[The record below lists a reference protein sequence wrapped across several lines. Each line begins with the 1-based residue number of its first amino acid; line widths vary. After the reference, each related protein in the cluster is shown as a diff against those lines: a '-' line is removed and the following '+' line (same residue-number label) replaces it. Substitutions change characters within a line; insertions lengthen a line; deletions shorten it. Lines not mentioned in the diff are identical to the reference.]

1 MQKKRIKKVKG
12 LVFVKKLLN
21 KAEDFARETVE
32 GIVCAHSE
40 SLKMVN
46 DSWHCLVR
54 ADKKKEG
61 KVAIA
66 TGGGSGHLPVFLG
79 YVGYGLADGV
89 SIGNVFASPSA
100 DSMHEVDKAIHAGA
114 GVLHLYGRYGGDIMN
129 FGMAKDLD
137 EMEDIKVTEVLVTD
151 DIASAPREQAGK
163 RRGVAG
169 LVFAYKVAGA
179 AAEKMLDLAEVTRIA
194 QKTVDNTRTMG
205 VALTPCIVPEAG
217 KATFSI
223 DEDEMEIGMGIHGEP
238 GIHRSKLRS
247 TDEVVEE
254 ITNKILEDLPFKT
267 GSEVAVL
274 VNGLGAT
281 PKEELY
287 IAYRKIYKILQE
299 KNIKIHR
306 KYIGEYATSLEMAGM
321 SISLLNLDDE
331 LKELLDAP
339 CYSPF
344 FEQSR

>member
-1 MQKKRIKKVKG
+1 M
-12 LVFVKKLLN
+12 KKLIN
-21 KAEDFARETVE
+21 KPEDFARETVE
-32 GIVCAHSE
+32 GIVLAHPE

-46 DSWHCLVR
+46 NSWHCLVR

-89 SIGNVFASPSA
+89 TVGNVFASPSA
-100 DSMHEVDKAIHAGA
+100 EAMHEVDKAIHSGA
-114 GVLHLYGRYGGDIMN
+114 GVLHLYGRYGSDIMN
-129 FGMAKDLD
+129 FGMASDLD
-137 EMEDIKVTEVLVTD
+137 EMEDIPVKEVLVTD
-151 DIASAPREQAGK
+151 DVASAPKGSENK

-169 LVFAYKVAGA
+169 LVFAYKCAGA
-179 AAEKMLDLAEVTRIA
+179 AAEKMYNLDEVARIA

-223 DEDEMEIGMGIHGEP
+223 AEDEMEIGMGIHGEP
-238 GIHRSKLRS
+238 GIHRTKLMQI
-247 TDEVVEE
+247 DEVVSNISE
-254 ITNKILEDLPFKT
+254 KILSDLPFEN

-274 VNGLGAT
+274 VNGLGGT

-287 IAYRKIYKILQE
+287 LAYRKLYQILAN
-299 KNIKIHR
+299 KNITIYR

-321 SISLLNLDDE
+321 SISLLKLDNE
-331 LKELLDAP
+331 LKEMIDAP

-344 FEQSR
+344 FEQNR